1 MGKRKKTRGLKM
13 VDGERRLQ
21 WLRNKGVPYE
31 TAINQVAQRFK
42 ITPEQADSAARE
54 VYARPRPG
62 QVVQGGLCS
71 RK

>member
-1 MGKRKKTRGLKM
+1 M

-62 QVVQGGLCS
+62 AGCS
-71 RK
+71 GRALFEKIIRT